1 MTLEA
6 KTFYKSLINVVGP
19 IAIQNLIAAAV
30 SSADVIMLGFVGQT
44 AIAASS
50 LAGNIQFMLIMV
62 ATGTSSGL
70 IMLAAQYWGKKD
82 VESIRTLHGIA
93 LRISAIFGFI
103 FSFAAMFFPHLLM
116 KIFTDETPLLSAGSK
131 YLRSVSLS
139 YLLFSVSQIFQAGF
153 KSIERVKIVTIMTT
167 TALNGLKR
175 IGHRA
180 TQLQQLTRMA
190 QLH

>member
-6 KTFYKSLINVVGP
+6 KSFYKSLFNVVGP

-82 VESIRTLHGIA
+82 IESIRTLHGIA
-93 LRISAIFGFI
+93 LRISAVCGFI
-103 FSFAAMFFPHLLM
+103 FFYFF
-116 KIFTDETPLLSAGSK
+116 
-131 YLRSVSLS
+131 
-139 YLLFSVSQIFQAGF
+139 
-153 KSIERVKIVTIMTT
+153 
-167 TALNGLKR
+167 
-175 IGHRA
+175 
-180 TQLQQLTRMA
+180 
-190 QLH
+190 